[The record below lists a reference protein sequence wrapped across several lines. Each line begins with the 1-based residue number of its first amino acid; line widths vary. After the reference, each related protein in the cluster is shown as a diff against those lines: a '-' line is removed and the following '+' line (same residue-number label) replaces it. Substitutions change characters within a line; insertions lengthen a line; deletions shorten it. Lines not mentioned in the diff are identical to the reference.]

1 MAAFN
6 PSFPRLALALLLL
19 APAAA
24 WAQTPRASMPISVE
38 AESSDFDYR
47 NGVLVFRRIRVT
59 QGDASVA
66 ADLATAT
73 GLEFQ
78 NSEWT
83 FEGNVR
89 IAVEGGTLESDA
101 ATVRFR
107 DNEIAYAQVT
117 GEPATFSQKRGD
129 QQAEGRA
136 GRIDYQLTTG
146 RVRLTGGAWLSDGRN
161 EITGSTLV
169 YSMAE
174 ERIVAEAGEQG
185 GEPVRITI
193 NPQAP
198 PGRPAAGQDDA
209 PPDP

>member
-1 MAAFN
+1 MAASN
-6 PSFPRLALALLLL
+6 PSLATVALVAALL
-19 APAAA
+19 APASV
-24 WAQTPRASMPISVE
+24 WAQTPRANMPISVE
-38 AESSDFDYR
+38 AESSDFDYK
-47 NGVLVFRRIRVT
+47 NGVLVFRRILVT

-78 NSEWT
+78 NSEWS
-83 FEGNVR
+83 FEGKVR

-107 DNEIAYAQVT
+107 NNEIAFAEVT
-117 GEPATFSQKRGD
+117 GEPATFSQKRGE
-129 QQAEGRA
+129 QRAEGRA
-136 GRIDYQLTTG
+136 GRIEYQLTTG
-146 RVRLTGGAWLSDGRN
+146 RVRLSGGAWLSDGRN

-198 PGRPAAGQDDA
+198 PGQGEARPDGA